1 MSAIALI
8 LFLVE
13 VPAEP
18 ATVRETFD
26 YYEVTG
32 STAADLR
39 TSLDRNG
46 PKKNAG
52 GRVSAGW
59 TKWDVEWSYLWTTT
73 SDECRLTR
81 VSTTLTLT
89 TTLPR
94 WSSADHPGE
103 LSARWN
109 RFLEALR
116 AHEDGHARNGHDA
129 TRVIGERLRALPPEP
144 DCPALAAA
152 IQKAAEAALAE
163 YRARDVSYDLR
174 TAHGLTQGAAFP

>member
-1 MSAIALI
+1 M
-8 LFLVE
+8 LFLSE

-18 ATVRETFD
+18 ATVSETFE

-32 STAADLR
+32 STVAELR
-39 TSLDRNG
+39 ASLDRNG
-46 PKKNAG
+46 PRKSPS
-52 GRVSAGW
+52 GRSSAGFTQW
-59 TKWDVEWSYLWTTT
+59 NVEWSYLWTTT

-81 VSTTLTLT
+81 VSTTLTVA

-94 WSSADHPGE
+94 WSPADPPVE
-103 LSARWN
+103 LSARWS

-116 AHEDGHARNGHDA
+116 AHEDGHAQNGRDA

-152 IQKAAEAALAE
+152 VQKAAEAVLAE
-163 YRARDVSYDLR
+163 YTARDVSYDVR
-174 TAHGLTQGAAFP
+174 TAHGLTQGTLLQ